1 MQELILRIVT
11 THKGTD
17 FDGLAS
23 LVAATVIYPGSV
35 PVLPTYINPNL
46 KSFLAIHKDL
56 FNLYSPGDIDPGDVT
71 SVVVVDTNSWKR
83 LEGMD
88 ALRKREDIEIILWDH
103 HGPGD
108 IRADSAVQE
117 DVGATVSLLVREI
130 ETRRKLITPIQAT
143 LFLMGI
149 YEDTGFMAFPS
160 TLAKDAYAAAFL
172 LDRKADLNILNTFL
186 KQAYGKKQ
194 KDILF
199 RMLKKASRQTINDFS
214 VSICRMEIQGRV
226 QNLNMVVQMYR
237 EIVNVDAAFGIF
249 RDIES
254 NNCMVI
260 GRSAADELNIGLV
273 MRSIGGGGH
282 PGAGS
287 AMLKNARPEAIEE
300 NIVEMVRG
308 NQHSSV
314 MLSDIMSYPVVTVS
328 EDTSVEEVAN
338 LLREIGCTGLPVV
351 DQDEKLV
358 GIISRKDF
366 KKIRKKGQMQSPVKA
381 FMSREVKTIS
391 HTKSAM
397 EAARLMIRHDIGRIP
412 VMDED
417 TIIGIVTRSDTM
429 LYFYDLLPD

>member
-1 MQELILRIVT
+1 MRIVT

-23 LVAATVIYPGSV
+23 LVAATVIYPEAI
-35 PVLPTYINPNL
+35 PVLPGHINPNL
-46 KSFLAIHKDL
+46 KNFLSIHKDL
-56 FNLYSPGDIDPGDVT
+56 FNLYSPKEIDMNEVT
-71 SVVVVDTNSWKR
+71 SLVVVDTNSWNR
-83 LEGMD
+83 LEGME
-88 ALRKREDIEIILWDH
+88 ALREKESLEIIQWDH

-108 IRADSAVQE
+108 IRADVEVQE
-117 DVGATVSLLVREI
+117 DVGAAVSLLVERI
-130 ETRRKLITPIQAT
+130 KTQRKLITPIQAT
-143 LFLMGI
+143 LFLMGV
-149 YEDTGFMAFPS
+149 YEDTGFLSFPS
-160 TLAKDAYAAAFL
+160 TISKDAHAAAFL

-199 RMLKKASRQTINDFS
+199 NMLQKETRETINNFS
-214 VSICRMEIQGRV
+214 VSICRIDVEGRV

-249 RDIES
+249 KDIES
-254 NNCMVI
+254 DKCMVI
-260 GRSAADELNIGLV
+260 GRSGTDGLNMGMI
-273 MRSIGGGGH
+273 MRSMGGGGH

-287 AMLKNARPEAIEE
+287 ALLKNVRFETIEE
-300 NIVEMVRG
+300 TIEEMIRG

-328 EDTSVEEVAN
+328 EDTMMEEVAN

-351 DQDEKLV
+351 DKEENLV

-366 KKIRKKGQMQSPVKA
+366 KKIRKSPHMQSPVKA

-391 HTKSAM
+391 YKKSAM

-412 VMDED
+412 VMDENNA
-417 TIIGIVTRSDTM
+417 IIGIVTRSDTM

>member
-1 MQELILRIVT
+1 MLLQIVT

-23 LVAATVIYPGSV
+23 LLAATVIYPDAL
-35 PVLPTYINPNL
+35 PVLPGYVNPNL
-46 KSFLAIHKDL
+46 KNFLAIHKDL
-56 FNLYSPGDIDPGDVT
+56 FNLYSPKEIDINEVT
-71 SVVVVDTNSWKR
+71 SLVVVDTNSWRR
-83 LEGMD
+83 LEGME
-88 ALRKREDIEIILWDH
+88 ALRDKEGLEIILWDH

-108 IRADSAVQE
+108 IRSDYEVRE
-117 DVGATVSLLVREI
+117 EVGATVSLLIREI
-130 ETRRKLITPIQAT
+130 ETQRKLITPIQAT

-149 YEDTGFMAFPS
+149 YEDTGFLSFPS
-160 TLAKDAYAAAFL
+160 TLATDAHAAAFL

-199 RMLKKASRQTINDFS
+199 DMLQKATRDTINDFS
-214 VSICRMEIQGRV
+214 VSICKMEVEGRV

-249 RDIES
+249 KDIES
-254 NNCMVI
+254 NKCMVI
-260 GRSAADELNIGLV
+260 ARSAADELNIGLI
-273 MRSIGGGGH
+273 MRSLGGGGH

-287 AMLKNARPEAIEE
+287 AMLKNVKLQTIEE
-300 NIVEMVRG
+300 TIVEMIRG

-328 EDTSVEEVAN
+328 EDTAVEEVAN
-338 LLREIGCTGLPVV
+338 LLREIGCTGIPVV
-351 DQDEKLV
+351 DKDERLV
-358 GIISRKDF
+358 GMISRKDF
-366 KKIRKKGQMQSPVKA
+366 KKIRKDRQMQSPVKA
-381 FMSREVKTIS
+381 FMSRDVKTIS

-397 EAARLMIRHDIGRIP
+397 EAARLMIRYDIGRIP
-412 VMDED
+412 VMDD
-417 TIIGIVTRSDTM
+417 DDAIIGIVTRSDTM